1 MTQAINKTQANNG
14 ATIYRLAREGTWQ
27 VQPFG
32 PLLTLAQA
40 QAYQADLALAGMP
53 CLVINTRAA

>member
-40 QAYQADLALAGMP
+40 QAYQADMVLAGFP
-53 CLVINTRAA
+53 VLILNSKAV

>member
-1 MTQAINKTQANNG
+1 MTQAINKTQAN
-14 ATIYRLAREGTWQ
+14 AFYRLAKEGDYM
-27 VQPFG
+27 VIPFG